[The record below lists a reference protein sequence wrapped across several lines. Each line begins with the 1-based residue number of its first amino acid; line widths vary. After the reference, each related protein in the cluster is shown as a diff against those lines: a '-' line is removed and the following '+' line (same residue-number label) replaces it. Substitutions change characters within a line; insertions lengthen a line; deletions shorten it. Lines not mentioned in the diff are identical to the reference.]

1 MPCQNDAWDHWYEDK
16 GMVPRRSQKQ
26 VKCRFCP
33 HIMSYRSDGMLAH
46 LGYRPGLGASRDVS
60 ICRMVPPHIRVL
72 FEECPGVVPEHVGIG
87 IEDPHVEHD
96 VPLEPILS
104 QSVNRE
110 REPLQM
116 SQATSRSNT
125 RVQDTPPQELRQLN
139 ISEGFNA
146 STKQHLDNMWATAFY
161 EANIPFN
168 VVRHPAFVNAVR
180 ETVRHRM
187 PAYKPPLYNAIRTTL
202 LAAKKKNLDKQ
213 VKEKLENSIDK
224 YGVTLCCDGWD
235 NVQNRPLL
243 NMVQC
248 GTKGDVFLN
257 TIDTIG
263 NHKDHTYV
271 ATQILSFEQKVGADN
286 VVQICTDNA
295 PVMSLAACNMMR
307 INRHMYVQGCAA
319 HCLDLLLEDWAQQ
332 D

>member
-1 MPCQNDAWDHWYEDK
+1 M
-16 GMVPRRSQKQ
+16 
-26 VKCRFCP
+26 
-33 HIMSYRSDGMLAH
+33 
-46 LGYRPGLGASRDVS
+46 
-60 ICRMVPPHIRVL
+60 
-72 FEECPGVVPEHVGIG
+72 EHN
-87 IEDPHVEHD
+87 

-139 ISEGFNA
+139 IFEGFNA
-146 STKQHLDNMWATAFY
+146 STKQHLDNVLAIAFY
-161 EANIPFN
+161 EAKIPFN

-180 ETVRHRM
+180 ETVCHQM
-187 PAYKPPLYNAIRTTL
+187 PAYKPPSYNAIRTTL

-213 VKEKLENSIDK
+213 VKEKLGNSIDK
-224 YGVTLCCDGWD
+224 YGVTLCHDGWD

-248 GTKGDVFLN
+248 GTKGDDFLG
-257 TIDTIG
+257 TIDTTG

-271 ATQILSFEQKVGADN
+271 AMQILSFVQKAGADN
-286 VVQICTDNA
+286 VVQICKDNA
-295 PVMSLAACNMMR
+295 PVMSLAACDVMR

-332 D
+332 DWMKKVIKKARLICVFIKNHHASQAIFQSHAFLITFFNHQIFPSTCQLKSALQRISS